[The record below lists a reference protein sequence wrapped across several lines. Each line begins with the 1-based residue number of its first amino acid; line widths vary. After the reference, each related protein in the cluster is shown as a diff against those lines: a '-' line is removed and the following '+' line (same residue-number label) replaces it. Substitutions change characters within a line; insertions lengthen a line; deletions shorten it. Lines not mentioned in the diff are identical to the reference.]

1 MLAPS
6 RPPSLAL
13 SHTHARTHARTPHA
27 LCPLR
32 GFIAALLLLFMG
44 PEPAF
49 WCPVAPLLGTPVA
62 PLQGTPAPQHRNAA
76 PLHRRTAAPP
86 HLLLHRCFV
95 AVIER
100 LLPRDF
106 FGDALLG
113 LLVEHRTFSEL
124 VDQPSLQP

>member
-1 MLAPS
+1 
-6 RPPSLAL
+6 
-13 SHTHARTHARTPHA
+13 
-27 LCPLR
+27 
-32 GFIAALLLLFMG
+32 MG

-49 WCPVAPLLGTPVA
+49 WCPVVPLLGTPCRT
-62 PLQGTPAPQHRNAA
+62 PPGHPSTPAPQRCAAA
-76 PLHRRTAAPP
+76 PPHRSTAAPP